1 MGRTIPTMRQSVEE
15 LSTRIERM
23 GRLMNKDEMELLIK
37 LILKGR
43 KHAHEASYSSL
54 DPEFSFALSVL
65 IEMEKEIHVIRERL
79 ESLERE

>member
-23 GRLMNKDEMELLIK
+23 GRLMNKDEMELLIN

-54 DPEFSFALSVL
+54 GPEFSFALSVL